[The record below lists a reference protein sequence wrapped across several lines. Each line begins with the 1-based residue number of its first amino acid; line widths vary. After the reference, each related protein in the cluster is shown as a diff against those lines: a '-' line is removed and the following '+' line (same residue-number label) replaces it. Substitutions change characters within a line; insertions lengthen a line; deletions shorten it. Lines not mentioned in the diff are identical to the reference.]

1 MFSDDLGLT
10 EANQLAQISSNTG
23 KLLHKNYSISSC
35 NKLSK
40 NILNFF
46 LEELI
51 PELSF

>member
-1 MFSDDLGLT
+1 MISGLT
-10 EANQLAQISSNTG
+10 EASQLAQISSITG
-23 KLLHKNYSISSC
+23 KLLHKNYSINSY

-40 NILNFF
+40 KFF